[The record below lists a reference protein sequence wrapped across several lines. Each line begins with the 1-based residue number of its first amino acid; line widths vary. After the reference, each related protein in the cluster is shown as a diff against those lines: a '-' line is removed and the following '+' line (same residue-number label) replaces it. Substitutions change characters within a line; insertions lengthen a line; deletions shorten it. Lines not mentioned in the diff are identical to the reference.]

1 MTDWRKL
8 SIGVVLANGK
18 IDSDEV
24 KILKKELCG
33 DGKVAKDEVNYLVDL
48 RSAYQKKA
56 KAAGKRVNPDFEK
69 FFFSAVEKNVL
80 ADGKVDGSKAVMLRK
95 MIFADKMV
103 DPVEKKFLTKLKRAA
118 KKTSPAFDRL
128 YKDCMKR
135 K

>member
-24 KILKKELCG
+24 KILKKELFPNG
-33 DGKVAKDEVNYLVDL
+33 RFATDEVKYLVEL
-48 RSAYQKKA
+48 RSAYQKRA
-56 KAAGKRVNPDFEK
+56 RATGKKVNPQFEK

-80 ADGKVDGSKAVMLRK
+80 ANGKVEGSDAVLLRK

-103 DPVEKKFLTKLKRAA
+103 DPGEKKLLTKLKRTAR
-118 KKTSPAFDRL
+118 KTSPAFDRL
-128 YKDCMKR
+128 YKDCMK
-135 K
+135 KK

>member
-18 IDSDEV
+18 IDKDEV
-24 KILKKELCG
+24 KILKKELCA
-33 DGKVAKDEVNYLVDL
+33 DGKVAKDEVKYLVEL
-48 RSAYQKKA
+48 RNAYQKKA
-56 KAAGKRVNPDFEK
+56 KANGKRVNPDFEK

-80 ADGKVDGSKAVMLRK
+80 ADGKIDGSEAVLLRK
-95 MIFADKMV
+95 MIFADKVV
-103 DPVEKKFLTKLKRAA
+103 DAGEKKLLTKLKRTAR
-118 KKTSPAFDRL
+118 KTSPAFDRL